1 MRQAL
6 AAIALVAITAP
17 ALAQMTPVG
26 LWRSFDEKT
35 NEPKSEVRIGDN
47 GETGAPVGVSRKRQ
61 TAP

>member
-47 GETGAPVGVSRKRQ
+47 GGVLEGRIDKLLRK
-61 TAP
+61 PF